1 MKHMFYRAMIVVL
14 TFVSSFLLAHLYD
27 VNYIKSELVDAKV
40 NYLYDNDYD
49 YVETA
54 NILGYRYLFEPD
66 PLRQEGHERD
76 IEDKRYFFYQD
87 YQLKVHH
94 QSPMEQGRTIFPYHT
109 FDLPSETT
117 FIRGNKPAR
126 NGIEIALGYDLC
138 VFMRENGGLMD
149 LNLSSIEDIV
159 GRQLKMLRVVVHD
172 DDYKI
177 LEYTVTVSG
186 IYKVE
191 GKAAP
196 ITKDEFHVA
205 DYSLTTSR
213 YWYSSVEQRTN
224 LFNESFCYPWY
235 CVNPVIV
242 SYKKPDRKSE
252 LKKEMA
258 DDVILHSAIENL
270 YYPPMGQ
277 QSKRYS
283 SVPRMVY
290 QVIYLV
296 TSLLTVVL
304 LTAFV
309 FGLLYQ
315 EKTYEIVDVSFL
327 KKEWLIFALGV
338 IAMVLTPCLMRLY
351 MPWLSL
357 VVPIVFGL
365 LLLIGIYSLSIA
377 IHSIIIKSRS

>member
-1 MKHMFYRAMIVVL
+1 
-14 TFVSSFLLAHLYD
+14 
-27 VNYIKSELVDAKV
+27 
-40 NYLYDNDYD
+40 
-49 YVETA
+49 
-54 NILGYRYLFEPD
+54 
-66 PLRQEGHERD
+66 
-76 IEDKRYFFYQD
+76 
-87 YQLKVHH
+87 
-94 QSPMEQGRTIFPYHT
+94 
-109 FDLPSETT
+109 
-117 FIRGNKPAR
+117 
-126 NGIEIALGYDLC
+126 
-138 VFMRENGGLMD
+138 
-149 LNLSSIEDIV
+149 
-159 GRQLKMLRVVVHD
+159 
-172 DDYKI
+172 
-177 LEYTVTVSG
+177 
-186 IYKVE
+186 
-191 GKAAP
+191 
-196 ITKDEFHVA
+196 
-205 DYSLTTSR
+205 
-213 YWYSSVEQRTN
+213 
-224 LFNESFCYPWY
+224 
-235 CVNPVIV
+235 
-242 SYKKPDRKSE
+242 
-252 LKKEMA
+252 MA

-338 IAMVLTPCLMRLY
+338 IAMVLTPCLMRIY

>member
-1 MKHMFYRAMIVVL
+1 MKHKFYRAMIVVL

-27 VNYIKSELVDAKV
+27 VNHFKSELVDAKV

-66 PLRQEGHERD
+66 SSRYEGHERD

-94 QSPMEQGRTIFPYHT
+94 EDPMLQGRTIFPYHT

-117 FIRGNKPAR
+117 FIRGNKPAGFG
-126 NGIEIALGYDLC
+126 NDIALGYDLC
-138 VFMRENGGLMD
+138 VYMRESGGFIG

-172 DDYKI
+172 NDYKI

-196 ITKDEFHVA
+196 ITKDEFTVA
-205 DYSLTTSR
+205 NYSRTTSR
-213 YWYSSVEQRTN
+213 HSSVKQRTN
-224 LFNESFCYPWY
+224 LFNESFCYPGY
-235 CVNPVIV
+235 CFNPVIV

-277 QSKRYS
+277 QSERYS

-296 TSLLTVVL
+296 TFLFTIVL

-315 EKTYEIVDVSFL
+315 EKTYEIADVSFL

-338 IAMVLTPCLMRLY
+338 IAMVLTPCLMRIY

-377 IHSIIIKSRS
+377 IHSVIIKSRS